1 MCVEYKAAVFP
12 ISLPEGL
19 NRSVPK
25 NVAGFP
31 PGLCDHRSVLETLL
45 LYLNHCQHTDVP
57 P

>member
-19 NRSVPK
+19 NRSVHK

-31 PGLCDHRSVLETLL
+31 PGLRDHRSVLETLL